1 MKKRNQCIPEVEGVE
16 SNMKLNAFFS
26 NTNTYLCDT
35 TFFKETELQIQFM
48 LLSAIYMSL
57 FCYSE

>member
-1 MKKRNQCIPEVEGVE
+1 MKKRNQCIPEVERVE

-26 NTNTYLCDT
+26 NTNTYLSDT